1 MRKRVM
7 LPRFIY
13 MNQDVD
19 QPFYERPKSSLRRSA
34 KRSMRSPKVPYE
46 KNVAFSHGPYS
57 PVHMEPSWS
66 KTTAQSMVCPKNSSR

>member
-1 MRKRVM
+1 
-7 LPRFIY
+7 
-13 MNQDVD
+13 
-19 QPFYERPKSSLRRSA
+19 
-34 KRSMRSPKVPYE
+34 MRSPKVPYE

>member
-1 MRKRVM
+1 MRTYV
-7 LPRFIY
+7 L
-13 MNQDVD
+13 NS
-19 QPFYERPKSSLRRSA
+19 PFASNRKQAFAVGQKHRSA
-34 KRSMRSPKVPYE
+34 KRAMRSPKVPYE